1 MYLAITAWSWNEHCF
16 LQQRTSSWI
25 NIIRSKFLKKSSI
38 CYWTKNYRVIV
49 LRVPSW
55 TEVVSATWS
64 VLTSYL
70 WWFAFGTELCATAHE
85 QRPIAKENKSVRV
98 LNIMIWTAFIHN
110 WESFNNN
117 IFVLLT
123 QFWLATSTHLI
134 HASFVVTPSDNSLG
148 LVFTNDGVGV
158 VIISAEQYDLLKIK
172 PTESEEKYW
181 YRSSE
186 NWTVG
191 VVSL

>member
-1 MYLAITAWSWNEHCF
+1 M
-16 LQQRTSSWI
+16 
-25 NIIRSKFLKKSSI
+25 
-38 CYWTKNYRVIV
+38 
-49 LRVPSW
+49 
-55 TEVVSATWS
+55 
-64 VLTSYL
+64 
-70 WWFAFGTELCATAHE
+70 
-85 QRPIAKENKSVRV
+85 
-98 LNIMIWTAFIHN
+98 
-110 WESFNNN
+110 
-117 IFVLLT
+117 
-123 QFWLATSTHLI
+123 ATSTHLI

-148 LVFTNDGVGV
+148 LVFTYDGVGV